1 MLKNG
6 DPALYLQNATLIH
19 SALSVDE
26 AVSAIAKRIN
36 EDYVDIKPIVLCVMG
51 GGLVFAGQ
59 LLPKLTFPLEF
70 DYVQATRYHGTQ
82 ANQKLTWV
90 ITPKESIKNRDVLIL
105 DDILDEGVTLKAI
118 ADSCLSLGARTV
130 KTSVLVEK
138 LLGKIKPIHADYLGL
153 TVPNRFVFGCGMDIN
168 GWWRNLPAIY
178 ALNEGEDSF

>member
-1 MLKNG
+1 MLKND
-6 DPALYLQNATLIH
+6 DPSQYLKNAELIQ
-19 SALSVDE
+19 SALSVE
-26 AVSAIAKRIN
+26 QAISSIAKQIN
-36 EDYVDIKPIVLCVMG
+36 EDYVDNNPIVLCVMG

-70 DYVQATRYHGTQ
+70 DYVQATRYHGTH

-90 ITPKESIKNRDVLIL
+90 IKPKESIKNRNVLIL

-118 ADSCLSLGARTV
+118 ADSCLSLGAKSV

-138 LLGKIKPIHADYLGL
+138 ILGKTKPISADYLGL
-153 TVPNRFVFGCGMDIN
+153 TVPNRYVFGCGMDVN

-178 ALNEGEDSF
+178 ALNEVKDSI

>member
-1 MLKNG
+1 MLKSEE
-6 DPALYLQNATLIH
+6 PVHYLQNAELIH
-19 SALSVDE
+19 SALSVKE
-26 AVSAIAKRIN
+26 AVSAIAKQIN
-36 EDYVDIKPIVLCVMG
+36 KDYVDLEPIVLCVMG

-59 LLPKLTFPLEF
+59 LLPKLSFPLEF

-90 ITPKESIKNRDVLIL
+90 IKPKESIKNRNVLIL

-118 ADSCLSLGARTV
+118 VDSCLSLGAKSV

-138 LLGKIKPIHADYLGL
+138 LLGKSKPISADYLGL
-153 TVPNRFVFGCGMDIN
+153 TVPNRYVFGCGMDIN

-178 ALNEGEDSF
+178 ALNDVEKTF

>member
-1 MLKNG
+1 MSKN
-6 DPALYLQNATLIH
+6 DEPAQYLQNAELIH
-19 SALSVDE
+19 SALSVEE
-26 AVSAIAKRIN
+26 AVSAIAKQIN
-36 EDYVDIKPIVLCVMG
+36 EDYVDHKPIVLCVMG

-59 LLPKLTFPLEF
+59 LLPKLTFSLEF

-90 ITPKESIKNRDVLIL
+90 IKPKESIKNRNVLIL

-118 ADSCLSLGARTV
+118 VDSCLSLGAKSV

-138 LLGKIKPIHADYLGL
+138 LLGKTKPINADYLGL
-153 TVPNRFVFGCGMDIN
+153 TVPNRYVFGCGMDIN

-178 ALNEGEDSF
+178 ALKEVEDSF